1 MKEVALHFF
10 QQYPHVAVVSCFF
23 FAVFVSL
30 IGIIPSFFVTT
41 AAVLFF
47 SFWPGI
53 AITFTGETLGAAI
66 AFYLYRRGF
75 KKSVSH
81 QLEKHKS
88 AQALLN
94 ANNREAFWLIF
105 SLRLIPVLPSGLV
118 TFTAAMGRASLLTF
132 ITAGALGKFPSLL
145 LEGYAAFQ
153 VTEFGWQG
161 KIILVVFAI
170 LLIYFVIRHIV
181 RHNRKEV

>member
-1 MKEVALHFF
+1 MKEAALHFF
-10 QQYPHVAVVSCFF
+10 QQYPHLAVVSCFS

-47 SFWPGI
+47 GFWPGI
-53 AITFTGETLGAAI
+53 AITFAGETIGAAI

-81 QLEKHKS
+81 RLEKHKS

-94 ANNREAFWLIF
+94 ADNREAFWLIF

-132 ITAGALGKFPSLL
+132 IAAGALGKFPSLL

-161 KIILVVFAI
+161 KLILVACAI
-170 LLIYFVIRHIV
+170 VLIYFVIRHIV
-181 RHNRKEV
+181 RHNRKET